1 MEIYEIIENNK
12 VEILNNLFE
21 WAETFDWELD
31 EDGERVLDSYD
42 FVFGLAEKL
51 DKNICSYKDYV
62 DILFHIEQINYL
74 ETKITLIF

>member
-1 MEIYEIIENNK
+1 MEISEIIEQNK
-12 VEILNNLFE
+12 VIILDNLFE

-51 DKNICSYKDYV
+51 DKNNCSYKDYE
-62 DILFHIEQINYL
+62 DILFHIEQMNYF
-74 ETKITLIF
+74 ESKIIL

>member
-1 MEIYEIIENNK
+1 MEISEIIKKNK
-12 VEILNNLFE
+12 VEILNDLFE

-31 EDGERVLDSYD
+31 EEGERILDSYN

-51 DKNICSYKDYV
+51 DKNICSYKNYV

-74 ETKITLIF
+74 ETKITFKF